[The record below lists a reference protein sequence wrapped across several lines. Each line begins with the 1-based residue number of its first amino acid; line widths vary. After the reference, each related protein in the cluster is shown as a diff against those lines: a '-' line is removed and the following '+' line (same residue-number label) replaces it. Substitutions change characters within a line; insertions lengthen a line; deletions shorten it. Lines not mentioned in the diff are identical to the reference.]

1 MVNYHVV
8 AHFLYD
14 VSPAIDSYEAL
25 YSIISYTIHTHR
37 SSHNETRNIRHF
49 TQFLYDVSPLFSKA
63 GPQGELEGEA
73 GSRLRAAPSNNNAFP
88 TLSQSVK
95 I

>member
-1 MVNYHVV
+1 MKSQTSQYGGYLISTV
-8 AHFLYD
+8 LY
-14 VSPAIDSYEAL
+14 
-25 YSIISYTIHTHR
+25 
-37 SSHNETRNIRHF
+37 HNETLNIRHF

-63 GPQGELEGEA
+63 GPQGELEEEA